1 MFRAQLAAGD
11 EHTGAIFTLGTAWL
25 HDGNSGTF
33 RSCTDIAF
41 LCKNCDGPIV
51 LKESRQSRT
60 PHVTIG
66 RPRGR
71 HHCVES
77 LYVPYLWGFLHLL
90 CRTLVPCI
98 GTCELMAPPVHFFG
112 GTIRLVVLLA
122 FSVLS
127 RGSTRHRGCV
137 VRRASS
143 TPWRARDPPVD
154 DWKMS

>member
-11 EHTGAIFTLGTAWL
+11 EHAGAVFTLGTAWL
-25 HDGNSGTF
+25 REGNSGTF
-33 RSCTDIAF
+33 RSWTDIAF
-41 LCKNCDGPIV
+41 LCKHCDGPIV
-51 LKESRQSRT
+51 LKGIQAVWDASCGHRT
-60 PHVTIG
+60 PAWTA
-66 RPRGR
+66 
-71 HHCVES
+71 S
-77 LYVPYLWGFLHLL
+77 LWGFLHVL

-127 RGSTRHRGCV
+127 RGSTRHRGCA

-143 TPWRARDPPVD
+143 TPRRARDPPVE